1 MRVMLM
7 HKSTPD
13 TEAGIVPPASLIQ
26 AVGAMIGDMQ
36 KAHLFRDGAGLR
48 ASSLGVRLTFTGGKR
63 SETLGPFTGRNEMV
77 AALGIVKTHTREEA
91 VEIATQLAA
100 ILGDGECDIRPVTEP
115 WDLGFAERPAGLDT
129 TRYMLVWKGNA
140 AWEAGALPSLQARS
154 ALAQLLKRLAASGVW
169 LQGEAFR
176 PSRESKRIPLSPG
189 KRHAVDGPFAESKEL
204 ISGFCTIEVPSM
216 AAALPWAERYIA
228 AVEGVELDIRPL
240 YEAHELTS

>member
-13 TEAGIVPPASLIQ
+13 TEAGVVPPASLIQ

-91 VEIATQLAA
+91 VEIG
-100 ILGDGECDIRPVTEP
+100 LGLVGRCGIGWGGGGGVIDEQPPRGEH
-115 WDLGFAERPAGLDT
+115 
-129 TRYMLVWKGNA
+129 
-140 AWEAGALPSLQARS
+140 
-154 ALAQLLKRLAASGVW
+154 
-169 LQGEAFR
+169 
-176 PSRESKRIPLSPG
+176 PSRAARTCPCRQRTESRCP
-189 KRHAVDGPFAESKEL
+189 R
-204 ISGFCTIEVPSM
+204 
-216 AAALPWAERYIA
+216 
-228 AVEGVELDIRPL
+228 
-240 YEAHELTS
+240 